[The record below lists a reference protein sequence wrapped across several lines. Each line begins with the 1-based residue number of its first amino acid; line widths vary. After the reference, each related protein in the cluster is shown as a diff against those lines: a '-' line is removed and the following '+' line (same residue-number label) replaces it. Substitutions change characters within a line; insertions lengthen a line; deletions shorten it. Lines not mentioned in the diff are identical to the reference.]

1 MSEFST
7 AVDIDDLT
15 IVSSMGVWVIWKWNW
30 LESTITDAARID
42 DCNVADSVK
51 HSLADDDDSG
61 DGGSLVHSIIFKC
74 IGATRN
80 PNYQIALSMAR
91 DIISEGLTVPVK
103 LVHEPN
109 NICDAKTLAFVS
121 HINGKDYT
129 IGYVINEL
137 LEEVHK
143 AIDDET
149 ILACDF
155 SWVRYITDWTRSG
168 PGFFAGIKIT
178 KKGKWSRHAVRLA
191 TTKRGL

>member
-7 AVDIDDLT
+7 AVDIDDLIT
-15 IVSSMGVWVIWKWNW
+15 IPSMGVWVIWKWNW
-30 LESTITDAARID
+30 LKSDARID
-42 DCNVADSVK
+42 DCEEGHVEHSADE
-51 HSLADDDDSG
+51 DDDSG
-61 DGGSLVHSIIFKC
+61 DDDSLVHSIIFKC

-80 PNYQIALSMAR
+80 PNYQTALRMAR
-91 DIISEGLTVPVK
+91 DIISKGLTVPVK
-103 LVHEPN
+103 PVREPN
-109 NICDAKTLAFVS
+109 NVRDARAIAFVC

-149 ILACDF
+149 ILTSDF
-155 SWVRYITDWTRSG
+155 SWVRYITDWSRSG

-178 KKGKWSRHAVRLA
+178 KKGKWSHQAVRLA